1 MAALRNVGLADRI
14 IRTAIGVA
22 VAAVGIASYSWWG
35 LVAVLPLATAAVG
48 ICPLYS
54 LLGISTRGHAQ
65 HSAPTAA

>member
-22 VAAVGIASYSWWG
+22 VAAVGIAFHSWWG

-54 LLGISTRGHAQ
+54 LLGISTRRSVQ
-65 HSAPTAA
+65 HGATAA